1 LDFNT
6 PGLHDTG
13 AFGILDPE
21 PGELAASTIQCPLA
35 GGNTMQNRLRIP
47 ILIVVLGLILTA
59 CSPKIYGRV
68 RLVDKEMHELKDE
81 SPKGTVINMINT
93 TAKVEKASTSVVVD
107 EKGKFESAKKSIEPG
122 TYKVEAS
129 RIGFGTQT
137 RTVEIGGSTHKKLKF
152 DLQKIEEGKR
162 KSIGGASTDE
172 DKIVNP
178 GEVNIQPPGM

>member
-1 LDFNT
+1 M
-6 PGLHDTG
+6 
-13 AFGILDPE
+13 
-21 PGELAASTIQCPLA
+21 A
-35 GGNTMQNRLRIP
+35 GGITMQNRLRIP
-47 ILIVVLGLILTA
+47 ILIVMLGLILTA

-93 TAKVEKASTSVVVD
+93 TAKVEKASTSVLVD
-107 EKGKFESAKKSIEPG
+107 EKGKFESAKESIQPG

-137 RTVEIGGSTHKKLKF
+137 HTVEIGGSTHKKLKF
-152 DLQKIEEGKR
+152 DLQKIDEGNR